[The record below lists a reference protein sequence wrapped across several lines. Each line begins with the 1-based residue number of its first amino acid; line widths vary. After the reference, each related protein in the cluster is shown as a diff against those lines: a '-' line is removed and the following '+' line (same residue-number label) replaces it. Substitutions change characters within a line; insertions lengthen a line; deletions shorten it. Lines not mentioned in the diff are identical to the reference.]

1 MPESDVRYDTAPPGL
16 RFTWQKTPGFW
27 LGGRAA
33 NPPDDFA
40 SVDADRVAWVE
51 TRARLPY
58 VVALGYLGLGQA
70 VYLVALPRSRWYAR
84 LQRNPDVRL
93 RIRDSVYRMRAS
105 VVEDD
110 EELQRLI
117 ERYNVKYRDL
127 IAEYYNS
134 PYSLKNIRRR
144 VVPVRLTPR

>member
-1 MPESDVRYDTAPPGL
+1 M
-16 RFTWQKTPGFW
+16 
-27 LGGRAA
+27 
-33 NPPDDFA
+33 
-40 SVDADRVAWVE
+40 
-51 TRARLPY
+51 
-58 VVALGYLGLGQA
+58 ALGYLGLGRA
-70 VYLVALPRSRWYAR
+70 VYLMALPRSRWYAR

-105 VVEDD
+105 VVEDG

-127 IAEYYNS
+127 IAEFYNS
-134 PYSLKNIRRR
+134 PYSVENIRRR